1 MSLIGTRMVSD
12 GRTARQIFEEVMA
25 NPARKK
31 FGFGNKLA
39 VVNVDFQQA
48 YTRIDTF
55 ATAYETDPRQID
67 HVNTISRL
75 ARAQAACRWSGP
87 GSPTRPMPAMPGS
100 GARAPTRRTACRTSN
115 MISERHQYDPRV
127 EIGPDDLQYTKRM
140 PSAFFETQLASY
152 LTWHKVDTVVVTGG
166 STSGCVRA
174 TAVDALSHGYRTIV
188 PIETCADKHESYH
201 FANLTDLQLKYADV
215 EPVQAVIDWLEAR
228 CRKIGRPHFSSL
240 SLGRG
245 KCERSE
251 RGRGPSPWRC
261 APVPPPLRGRV
272 R

>member
-12 GRTARQIFEEVMA
+12 GKTARQIFEEVMA

-31 FGFGNKLA
+31 FGFGSKLA
-39 VVNVDFQQA
+39 IVNVDFQQA
-48 YTRIDTF
+48 YTAIDKF
-55 ATAYETDPRQID
+55 ATAYETDPRQIEYA
-67 HVNTISRL
+67 NTISRL
-75 ARAQAACRWSGP
+75 ARAKGMPVIW
-87 GSPTRPMPAMPGS
+87 TRVAYKADAGDA
-100 GARAPTRRTACRTSN
+100 GVWGTRTDTPDSLQN
-115 MISERHQYDPRV
+115 IKYDSERHQYDLRV

-152 LTWHKVDTVVVTGG
+152 LVWHKVDTVVVTGG

-228 CRKIGRPHFSSL
+228 
-240 SLGRG
+240 
-245 KCERSE
+245 
-251 RGRGPSPWRC
+251 
-261 APVPPPLRGRV
+261 
-272 R
+272 

>member
-1 MSLIGTRMVSD
+1 MNLIGTRMVSD
-12 GRTARQIFEEVMA
+12 GKTARQIFDEVMA

-31 FGFGNKLA
+31 FGFGSKLA
-39 VVNVDFQQA
+39 VVNVDYQLA
-48 YTRIDTF
+48 YTAIDTF
-55 ATAYETDPRQID
+55 TTAYESDPRQIEYT
-67 HVNTISRL
+67 NIISRL
-75 ARAQAACRWSGP
+75 ARERGMPVVWTRVAYKADAGDAGVWGTRSNTPDSLQNIKYD
-87 GSPTRPMPAMPGS
+87 SP
-100 GARAPTRRTACRTSN
+100 
-115 MISERHQYDPRV
+115 RHQYDPRC

-174 TAVDALSHGYRTIV
+174 TAVDSLSHGYRTIV

-228 CRKIGRPHFSSL
+228 
-240 SLGRG
+240 
-245 KCERSE
+245 
-251 RGRGPSPWRC
+251 
-261 APVPPPLRGRV
+261 
-272 R
+272 